1 MGAFSCS
8 VLYYTAGRRPGQLL
22 RLAPATA
29 TPPRRVA
36 HGGDDGWGW
45 WRVRAND
52 GRRRA
57 GGKPRGTVVVVGVDE
72 WCVWLAGWW
81 GRRGTGEGRCRV
93 ACLVGWGWWSQRG
106 RAGVRPVYFILI
118 GGRGRHR
125 QAYTARLRL
134 QVRPAAGGDGD
145 AGPAD
150 RAAHRVE
157 RERKKS
163 SEERPS

>member
-106 RAGVRPVYFILI
+106 RP
-118 GGRGRHR
+118 GRGPSGLFYFNRWRR
-125 QAYTARLRL
+125 QAYTARLGRR
-134 QVRPAAGGDGD
+134 QAGDGD
-145 AGPAD
+145 AGPAG
-150 RAAHRVE
+150 RSSAAPCGDGKGKIIRG
-157 RERKKS
+157 KA
-163 SEERPS
+163 

>member
-57 GGKPRGTVVVVGVDE
+57 GGNRVVRWWELEWTSGVSG
-72 WCVWLAGWW
+72 WLAG
-81 GRRGTGEGRCRV
+81 GVVAARVRGGV
-93 ACLVGWGWWSQRG
+93 ALRAWLVGDGG
-106 RAGVRPVYFILI
+106 ANAAGPGSVRFILF
-118 GGRGRHR
+118 
-125 QAYTARLRL
+125 
-134 QVRPAAGGDGD
+134 
-145 AGPAD
+145 
-150 RAAHRVE
+150 
-157 RERKKS
+157 
-163 SEERPS
+163 